1 MHKIVKSVN
10 IAASLSTS
18 LKKNN
23 FVMSL
28 ARAYAYITLAGCPCC
43 GKIFSKIKHPLRLY
57 IQGGLSFHTH
67 TLNIFDMISS
77 CDWKEI

>member
-1 MHKIVKSVN
+1 MKSVN
-10 IAASLSTS
+10 FAASLSTN
-18 LKKNN
+18 LTKNN

-28 ARAYAYITLAGCPCC
+28 TRAYAYITSAGCLSC

-57 IQGGLSFHTH
+57 IQGGLSFHTY